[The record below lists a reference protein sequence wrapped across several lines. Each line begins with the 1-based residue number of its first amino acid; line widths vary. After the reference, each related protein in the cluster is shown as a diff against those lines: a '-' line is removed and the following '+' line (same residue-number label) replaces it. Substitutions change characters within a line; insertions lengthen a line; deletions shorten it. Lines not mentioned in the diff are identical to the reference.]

1 MTRVSLA
8 ELASAGF
15 FLHSADAAAIVLE
28 VCRQYSSG
36 LVPGIPSAHV
46 IRLTPDGSVVA
57 EGPITT
63 DHPPLAKAAHLLNEL
78 LPPFGAPPAYRVPGG
93 LRLVV
98 ARALRTLDLPAF
110 ESLDDFCSAV
120 KRFATADLTT
130 TAENLYR
137 AWESARV
144 PKELTISDLRRAR
157 RATGLSLEDISGA
170 CGVST
175 SLLRELEWGYLKNWR
190 SDDVGRTWLGAYAR
204 ASGLDEQL
212 VTSIVVPMLEKA
224 DPQLGKVDARELDKV
239 DALELEEVDALEL
252 EEVDGSDLEE
262 VDALELEE
270 VDPPEGARAETAL
283 VASGP
288 QTLVRREVVKAVRP
302 RRVRMI
308 LRALASAA
316 AIALFAYIGTTERPK
331 AATEVRLESPGNFV
345 PDVVSTDAPFAAPVA
360 PATPVPV
367 HLIYAT
373 HTVADTHA
381 LAATHTRPA
390 SAHGPKA
397 HAPAKHASAA
407 SAASAA
413 PTATRKP
420 AKQNFFKRALLRIV
434 IK

>member
-15 FLHSADAAAIVLE
+15 VLHSAEAAAIVLE
-28 VCRQYSSG
+28 VCRQYACG

-224 DPQLGKVDARELDKV
+224 DPQLEKADPQLDKMDALELDKV
-239 DALELEEVDALEL
+239 DELELEEVDALE
-252 EEVDGSDLEE
+252 LEE

-288 QTLVRREVVKAVRP
+288 QTLVRREVVKAARP
-302 RRVRMI
+302 RRVRII

-316 AIALFAYIGTTERPK
+316 AIALFAYIGTAERPK

-373 HTVADTHA
+373 HTVADTHT

-407 SAASAA
+407 SAAAA
-413 PTATRKP
+413 PTTTRKP

>member
-15 FLHSADAAAIVLE
+15 VLHSAEAAAIVLE

-130 TAENLYR
+130 AAQNLYR

-190 SDDVGRTWLGAYAR
+190 SDDVGRTWLAAYAR
-204 ASGLDEQL
+204 ASGLDEHL

-224 DPQLGKVDARELDKV
+224 DPQH
-239 DALELEEVDALEL
+239 EEVAP
-252 EEVDGSDLEE
+252 
-262 VDALELEE
+262 LELEE
-270 VDPPEGARAETAL
+270 VDPLELEEVDSLELEEEDPLENVDPPEDEDDRAETAL

-288 QTLVRREVVKAVRP
+288 QTLVRCEVVKAARP
-302 RRVRMI
+302 TRVRII

-316 AIALFAYIGTTERPK
+316 AIALFAYIGTTDRPK
-331 AATEVRLESPGNFV
+331 AATEARLGSPGEFV
-345 PDVVSTDAPFAAPVA
+345 PDVVSTDAPFAATA
-360 PATPVPV
+360 ATAATLPV

-373 HTVADTHA
+373 HTVADTHT
-381 LAATHTRPA
+381 LAATHTRPGA
-390 SAHGPKA
+390 PTHGPKA
-397 HAPAKHASAA
+397 HAPAKHAST
-407 SAASAA
+407 ASAA

-420 AKQNFFKRALLRIV
+420 AKQNFFKRVLLRIV
-434 IK
+434 VK